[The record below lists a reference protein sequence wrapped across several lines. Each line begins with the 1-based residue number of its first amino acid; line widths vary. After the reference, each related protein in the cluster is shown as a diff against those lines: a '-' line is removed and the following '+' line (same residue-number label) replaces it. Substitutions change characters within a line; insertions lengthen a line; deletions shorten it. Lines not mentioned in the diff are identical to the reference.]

1 MAQQTPPEGFWLCQ
15 GTIKR
20 PLCIIFDL
28 RSPGMNGLELQA
40 AEHSLVPIVF
50 ASASEEPAARGEALN
65 AGAVAFLASPSTV
78 KLYWMRAIWP

>member
-1 MAQQTPPEGFWLCQ
+1 
-15 GTIKR
+15 
-20 PLCIIFDL
+20 
-28 RSPGMNGLELQA
+28 MNGLELQA